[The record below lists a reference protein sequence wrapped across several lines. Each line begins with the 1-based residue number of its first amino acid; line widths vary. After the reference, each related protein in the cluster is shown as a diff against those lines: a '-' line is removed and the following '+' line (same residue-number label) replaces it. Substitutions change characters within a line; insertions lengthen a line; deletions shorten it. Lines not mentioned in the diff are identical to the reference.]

1 MSGPKLLW
9 SGWTDSGSITVPGST
24 EYSLFACRIANA
36 DDVLFGVRLGNSSVN
51 FTANAA
57 WGISSATQM
66 AVVGVRFSTSGDK
79 WTFAGGGRYNAGN
92 DYSYGIGGVSNIYGI
107 A

>member
-1 MSGPKLLW
+1 M
-9 SGWTDSGSITVPGST
+9 ITK
-24 EYSLFACRIANA
+24 A
-36 DDVLFGVRLGNSSVN
+36 DDVLFGVRLGDSSVN

-57 WGISSATQM
+57 RGISTATNM

-79 WTFAGGGRYNAGN
+79 WVFAGGGRYNAGN
-92 DYSYGIGGVSNIYGI
+92 DYSYGIGGVSDIYGI

>member
-1 MSGPKLLW
+1 MLL
-9 SGWTDSGSITVPGST
+9 G
-24 EYSLFACRIANA
+24 A
-36 DDVLFGVRLGNSSVN
+36 RLGDSSVN

-57 WGISSATQM
+57 WDTSAATSM
-66 AVVGVRFSTSGDK
+66 AVAGVRFSTSGDK

-92 DYSYGIGGVSNIYGI
+92 DYSYGIGGVSSIYGI